1 MADCPPQGDRV
12 IFQICINYHTQ
23 FVNDCREKGMTDA
36 EIFYKLTE
44 FGECASLMISE
55 SKHLPQ
61 GLVLRAY
68 KKMAYSVN
76 VCSIKVKH
84 TDRLQEDNGTL
95 DYFDGFAK
103 AISEG
108 SSEFKLNTHQ
118 VGDLM
123 DNVKTAAK
131 TSPLSRHV
139 GHSDRCS
146 NKRRRTIN
154 SSTNRSINHERR
166 QPRSSGDNNTFVR
179 RNGQSS
185 SGYRGRSQSH
195 HNNSARRYDQTASP
209 NRSINHERYQ
219 PRSSGDNNTCVRRN
233 VQSSSGYLERSQS
246 HQNNSAR
253 RYDRTTSPDPCYP
266 KKLFPYNGHDDYDSY
281 GRH

>member
-1 MADCPPQGDRV
+1 
-12 IFQICINYHTQ
+12 
-23 FVNDCREKGMTDA
+23 
-36 EIFYKLTE
+36 
-44 FGECASLMISE
+44 
-55 SKHLPQ
+55 
-61 GLVLRAY
+61 
-68 KKMAYSVN
+68 
-76 VCSIKVKH
+76 
-84 TDRLQEDNGTL
+84 
-95 DYFDGFAK
+95 
-103 AISEG
+103 
-108 SSEFKLNTHQ
+108 
-118 VGDLM
+118 M
-123 DNVKTAAK
+123 DKVKTAAK
-131 TSPLSRHV
+131 TSLLSRHV

-195 HNNSARRYDQTASP
+195 HNNSARRYDRTASP
-209 NRSINHERYQ
+209 YRSINHERYQ
-219 PRSSGDNNTCVRRN
+219 PRSSGDNYTCDCRN

-246 HQNNSAR
+246 HQNTSTR
-253 RYDRTTSPDPCYP
+253 RYARTASPDPCYP